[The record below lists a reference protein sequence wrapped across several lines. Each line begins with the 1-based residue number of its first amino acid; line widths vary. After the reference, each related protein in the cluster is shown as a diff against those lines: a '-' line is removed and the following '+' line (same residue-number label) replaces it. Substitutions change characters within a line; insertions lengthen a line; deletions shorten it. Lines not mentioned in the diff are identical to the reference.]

1 MYTNENG
8 TAALK
13 MPSNYTLL
21 DAEEMEYVDG
31 GIDIRIKKNTCATVA
46 TYVYGAGWGITAA
59 VAISAISQKLTAVGT
74 KIVKLAGKIGST
86 FGIVGTVIA
95 SIVAGLTVT
104 NMVSFL
110 TGVVTADR
118 KNTGVNMTWYGGFF
132 SNKRYC

>member
-31 GIDIRIKKNTCATVA
+31 GIDIRIKKNTCSTIA

-74 KIVKLAGKIGST
+74 RIVKLAGIIGST

-118 KNTGVNMTWYGGFF
+118 KNTGVTMTWYGGFF